1 MKFFGLVVFCF
12 GISLCGTSQLHKPIL
27 DPLESASDQWLVQI
41 TTQELSAKLDPQNCI
56 TFTEKRTA
64 GSSTEIE
71 AMVFDQHCATLLE
84 IKALSDLYFPL
95 FEKKLESLGLDDNYK
110 YLPAALSGFNPHY
123 EGSFDRAG
131 LWQLSFA
138 VSKRFGLTI
147 STDVDER
154 KAADLSTDAAL
165 AQLKFLNKKFD
176 GDQLMVTL
184 AFIRSPMYAQ
194 KLRNKCELNGVSM
207 VDGLEPLDQAWLDYL
222 TMLEEFINDG
232 ASNSA
237 LFDFIKQL
245 NKFENM
251 AFTKDVSY
259 DALSSIL
266 GLDKEELKGANPAY
280 HHEIIPGGYHNV
292 VFIMPKEKAA
302 LFPALADSIYSFE
315 DQRLAAIEKQK
326 VKEAEKIVK
335 GIPDMTNREQKTYK
349 VRSGDVLG
357 SIAERHGVRVSD
369 LKAWNDVRGDMI
381 YVGQTLVLYPK
392 KGKTKPDSKPAD
404 KAEKPA
410 DTTSSANAT
419 NTTTGSFEN
428 YTVQPGESLWLIA
441 KKFPGVSSDNIMK
454 WNGIEADILPGQV
467 LKIYK

>member
-1 MKFFGLVVFCF
+1 MKVFGLVIFCF
-12 GISLCGTSQLHKPIL
+12 GIALCGTSQLLKPIL
-27 DPLESASDQWLVQI
+27 DPLASASDQWLVQI

-56 TFTEKRTA
+56 AFTEKRNS
-64 GSSTEIE
+64 GSSTDIE
-71 AMVFDQHCATLLE
+71 AVVFDQHCATLLE
-84 IKALSDLYFPL
+84 VKALSDLYFPL

-138 VSKRFGLTI
+138 VSKRFGLNI

-194 KLRNKCELNGVSM
+194 KLRDKCELKGVSLT
-207 VDGLEPLDQAWLDYL
+207 DGLEPLDQAWLDYL
-222 TMLEEFINDG
+222 TILEEFINDG

-251 AFTKDVSY
+251 AFTQDVSY

-266 GLDKEELKGANPAY
+266 GLNKEELKRANPAY
-280 HHEIIPGGYHNV
+280 QHEIIPGGYRNV
-292 VFIMPKEKAA
+292 VFIMPKDKAA

-315 DQRLAAIEKQK
+315 NQRIAAIEKQK
-326 VKEAEKIVK
+326 IKEAEKIAK

-357 SIAERHGVRVSD
+357 SIAQRHGVRVSD

-381 YVGQTLVLYPK
+381 YVGQNLVLYPK
-392 KGKTKPDSKPAD
+392 KSKAKSTSKPTENPKKSVENSD
-404 KAEKPA
+404 SNS
-410 DTTSSANAT
+410 TR
-419 NTTTGSFEN
+419 NTPNGSFEN
-428 YTVQPGESLWLIA
+428 YTVKPGESLWLIA

-454 WNGIEADILPGQV
+454 WNGIEADIVPGQV